1 MQSYTLLLA
10 LEVSRSTRHAN
21 SMRRDSRVFILDC
34 SGTGWS
40 VTTEK
45 PPRTTRFSLES
56 EVEVETYRSASNA
69 TQRFVVFSKLDYQ
82 VACRWETCALGKNNF
97 LKPRPYFRGSEYG
110 LCVFTC
116 RLSALKESKMTKEVG
131 RRPSDRVYFQV
142 IKCRTPRLRSD
153 RTVSNRCMSRSMHV
167 QINARTNQCSH
178 NNFAAPCLTTNKS
191 ISLLHSLLK

>member
-1 MQSYTLLLA
+1 MAYFTGAPDGSGVAHDDEAKTIARNAWDFTEKRMRWEDMQSYTLLLA

-82 VACRWETCALGKNNF
+82 VACRWETCALGENNF
-97 LKPRPYFRGSEYG
+97 LKPRPYFRGSEHG

-153 RTVSNRCMSRSMHV
+153 
-167 QINARTNQCSH
+167 
-178 NNFAAPCLTTNKS
+178 
-191 ISLLHSLLK
+191 